1 MTSVPAA
8 TTAGTGAASAQL
20 HSVLSALDVLECF
33 VTSDQLGVTEVAR
46 RLGVAKS
53 TAHRL
58 LSTLCARGVVQRI
71 PATGQYRLGL
81 RLWELGQ
88 LVQDRAPVRHLA
100 LPLLE
105 ELRLRTGQTAH
116 LAIADGADV
125 VFVERIQ
132 ALSGIAL
139 IGERQRRVPLHTTS
153 AGKVLA
159 AFNPEHSRAR
169 AEAGFPALTPQT
181 ITSAQAWSTCLADV
195 LARGLAVSDSEN
207 MPGLASIAA
216 PVIDTSGLAVAAVS
230 VAGPSPAILGSQ
242 DRHGR
247 VVMVT
252 AARLSRRLGGRG

>member
-1 MTSVPAA
+1 MTSVTA
-8 TTAGTGAASAQL
+8 TATAGDGASPAQL
-20 HSVLSALDVLECF
+20 HSVLSALEVLDCF
-33 VTSDQLGVTEVAR
+33 MTSDELGVTEVAR

-71 PATGQYRLGL
+71 PATGHYRLGL
-81 RLWELGQ
+81 HLWELGQ

-105 ELRLRTGQTAH
+105 ELRLRTGHTAH
-116 LAIADGADV
+116 LAIADGPDV

-139 IGERQRRVPLHTTS
+139 FGERQRRVPLHTTS
-153 AGKVLA
+153 AGKALA

-169 AEAGFPALTPQT
+169 VEAGFPALTSHT
-181 ITSAQAWSTCLADV
+181 IRSAEEWTACLAEV
-195 LARGLAVSDSEN
+195 VGRGLAVSDSEN
-207 MPGLASIAA
+207 LTGLASIAA

-230 VAGPSPAILGSQ
+230 VAGPSPAILGSL
-242 DRHGR
+242 DRHAR

-252 AARLSRRLGGRG
+252 AARLSQRLGGRG

>member
-1 MTSVPAA
+1 MTPAPAA
-8 TTAGTGAASAQL
+8 ASGAGTAAVPL

-33 VTSDQLGVTEVAR
+33 VATEELGVTEVAR

-58 LSTLCARGVVQRI
+58 LSTLCARGVVQRV
-71 PATGQYRLGL
+71 PGSGHYRLGL
-81 RLWELGQ
+81 HLWELGQ
-88 LVQDRAPVRHLA
+88 LVQDRVPVRHLA

-116 LAIADGADV
+116 LAIADGPDV

-139 IGERQRRVPLHTTS
+139 FGERQRRVPLHTTS

-159 AFNPEHSRAR
+159 AFNPETSRAR
-169 AEAGFPALTPQT
+169 LSAGFPRLTEHT
-181 ITSAQAWSTCLADV
+181 IGSARLWQACLAEV
-195 LARGLAVSDSEN
+195 SARGLAVSDSEN
-207 MPGLASIAA
+207 LPGLASIAA

-230 VAGPSPAILGSQ
+230 VAGPSSAILDDL
-242 DRHGR
+242 DRHSR
-247 VVMVT
+247 VVAIT
-252 AARLSRRLGGRG
+252 AARLSRRLGGRA